1 MKPINIFRSGTHTD
15 SRGRQFA
22 FSDADLKAVAS
33 EYDPALHHAPIVV
46 GHPRDDHP
54 AYGWVKSISFQDGQL
69 VAEPEDI
76 EPQFAELVKARRYR
90 KVSASFYSP
99 DHPNN
104 PVPGKYYL
112 RHVGFLGAAA
122 PAVKGLKA
130 VEFADDEDVIAFDDV
145 VAPMRTTSGFDMVL
159 KAIRGM
165 RDFIVAEKGADFADG
180 LIQSLQI
187 DSITETA
194 DPLRIADDIAPAPD
208 ATNYSAKKEDDMDK
222 EQEAALKAREEAL
235 AKQEA
240 DFAEK
245 VKTEVEERRKT
256 RAVEDAAF
264 VEQLSAAGRLPVGLK
279 PLATALFA
287 DLSDGT
293 ISFSDGGTEKSISPR
308 QGLRDLLSKLP
319 LPVATGELAT
329 GDGPDFSDPLHVK
342 DAINVEI
349 AAAKER
355 GEHLS
360 AAEAAMRLT
369 KR

>member
-1 MKPINIFRSGTHTD
+1 MKPINIFRSGNHTD

-22 FSDADLKAVAS
+22 FSDADLQAVAS
-33 EYDPALHHAPIVV
+33 QYDPALHHAPIVV
-46 GHPRDDHP
+46 GHPKDDHP
-54 AYGWVKSISFQDGQL
+54 AYGWVKSIAFKDGEL

-99 DHPNN
+99 EHPNN

-130 VEFADDEDVIAFDDV
+130 VEFTDDEDVIEFEDAAPLRAAWAFEMI
-145 VAPMRTTSGFDMVL
+145 ARTFRTLRES
-159 KAIRGM
+159 I
-165 RDFIVAEKGADFADG
+165 IAEKGVEAADAVIPAWNVDA
-180 LIQSLQI
+180 LNEAAQQSRDQVPPVPVV
-187 DSITETA
+187 SYSENSSKNA
-194 DPLRIADDIAPAPD
+194 EDP
-208 ATNYSAKKEDDMDK
+208 MDK
-222 EQEAALKAREEAL
+222 EQQAALKAREDAL

-245 VKTEVEERRKT
+245 VKSDEAERSKI
-256 RAVEDAAF
+256 RAAEDTAF
-264 VEQLSAAGRLPVGLK
+264 VDQLCTAGRLPVGLK

-287 DLSDGT
+287 DLSDST
-293 ISFSDGGTEKSISPR
+293 ISFSEDGAEKSVAPR
-308 QGLRDLLSKLP
+308 QGLRDLLSKMP
-319 LPVATGELAT
+319 FPVATGELAT

-342 DAINVEI
+342 DAINIEI
-349 AAAKER
+349 AAAKGR
-355 GEHLS
+355 GENLS